1 MKQVWSCPQ
10 CLDGTFPT
18 VGFDF
23 SSSAFI
29 CHLCGTRLESL
40 ELTED
45 SVDSFPSPEN
55 AGSGYNGQHAGPPNI
70 LNSRGSGYILLPPGW
85 KHHIKLR
92 AYPGQANHIALCG
105 CGRSYGN
112 MSNSANSNLVRHIR
126 DELGAYPTPF
136 CDTCGMVFK
145 APRYLDT
152 HKKRSRK
159 HSNVS
164 HHGSNDM
171 ISRSGSKYECPHCK
185 KKFPTRD
192 ELYAHLNNKHRPE
205 LQGASHRG

>member
-1 MKQVWSCPQ
+1 MSKGLEAVAGRLFCSAQSNIIMKQVWSCPQ

-85 KHHIKLR
+85 KHRTTKSL
-92 AYPGQANHIALCG
+92 
-105 CGRSYGN
+105 
-112 MSNSANSNLVRHIR
+112 
-126 DELGAYPTPF
+126 
-136 CDTCGMVFK
+136 TC
-145 APRYLDT
+145 PES
-152 HKKRSRK
+152 KR
-159 HSNVS
+159 
-164 HHGSNDM
+164 
-171 ISRSGSKYECPHCK
+171 
-185 KKFPTRD
+185 
-192 ELYAHLNNKHRPE
+192 
-205 LQGASHRG
+205 